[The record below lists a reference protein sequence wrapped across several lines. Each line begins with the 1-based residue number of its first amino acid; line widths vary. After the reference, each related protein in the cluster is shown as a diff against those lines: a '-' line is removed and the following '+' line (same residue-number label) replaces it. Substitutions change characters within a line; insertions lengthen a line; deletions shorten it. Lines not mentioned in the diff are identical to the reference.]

1 MAIEF
6 TCPNG
11 HKLSSPDDHAG
22 RMAKCRRCGAIARV
36 PAAQEI
42 AAPQAG
48 AAAPIAASGGSD
60 KLGRD
65 KAWSD
70 KPLGEK
76 AIADAAGGSGKL
88 SAHAAEAASAAD
100 KTHGEKQ
107 PHAPPREEAPLAAT
121 NGAKP
126 AGESSVPTAPNP
138 APPQPAAEEQIVFLC
153 PNGHKLNAPPSL
165 QGRAG
170 QCPHCGAK
178 FRIPLLDESAPET
191 DEATEEAAEGDD
203 FGPYEEVNGA
213 AAEGF
218 ELGPADMSDF
228 TEEAPPPAIVEHP
241 LAQLVT
247 RLWSEREHGG
257 IVELHLTG
265 GAMLV
270 PEWFEKRL
278 SQQSHGLFATQ
289 AADGTVTMMIV
300 PWDSVLR
307 VVVRGVVGLPDGMF
321 E

>member
-1 MAIEF
+1 M
-6 TCPNG
+6 P
-11 HKLSSPDDHAG
+11 
-22 RMAKCRRCGAIARV
+22 
-36 PAAQEI
+36 
-42 AAPQAG
+42 
-48 AAAPIAASGGSD
+48 
-60 KLGRD
+60 D
-65 KAWSD
+65 KA
-70 KPLGEK
+70 
-76 AIADAAGGSGKL
+76 
-88 SAHAAEAASAAD
+88 
-100 KTHGEKQ
+100 HGEKPQ
-107 PHAPPREEAPLAAT
+107 SRSPQDEHAPAASNGSKPSGEAPAPTTSPKPAAPKT
-121 NGAKP
+121 AAAKP
-126 AGESSVPTAPNP
+126 PD
-138 APPQPAAEEQIVFLC
+138 EEQIVFLC

-170 QCPHCGAK
+170 QYVRMCGAK
-178 FRIPLLDESAPET
+178 FRIPLLDEPPPET
-191 DEATEEAAEGDD
+191 DDETEEAAEGDD
-203 FGPYEEVNGA
+203 FGTYEEGGE
-213 AAEGF
+213 AEGDGF

-228 TEEAPPPAIVEHP
+228 TIEPEPPLIEHP

-300 PWDSVLR
+300 PWDSVQR